1 MLMSIFIILRF
12 KPTLKGPRFDH
23 LLLTSSGD
31 GRQAHSF
38 RLHLLTLSTLKQFF
52 SKEWSFT
59 QEKPPGGLHTNV
71 EKKWVNKIVHKS
83 L

>member
-1 MLMSIFIILRF
+1 MGIFIILRF

-52 SKEWSFT
+52 SKE
-59 QEKPPGGLHTNV
+59 
-71 EKKWVNKIVHKS
+71 
-83 L
+83 